1 VNRLNGKLS
10 GGRIRPRSF
19 FEPPRAEDLPTVSL
33 QMKGRKFDP
42 GMVIGT
48 ARRCVFGLPSVI
60 VCSPLRD
67 GKPFPTTF
75 WLTCPHLVKL
85 CGALESE
92 GAVAELERRRMERP
106 DLWTEYNLFH
116 ARLRLLLVQ
125 PAAARFLRKYRRGVW
140 DTLRR
145 GGAGGIDYL
154 SRARG
159 GAKCLHL
166 QAASWLALGFHPA
179 GEFLHKALVPLHCAA
194 PAASGCVRRC

>member
-1 VNRLNGKLS
+1 MNRSTGKLS

-19 FEPPRAEDLPTVSL
+19 FELPGPGDLPVVSL
-33 QMKGRKFDP
+33 QMKGRRFDRSVAA
-42 GMVIGT
+42 GI
-48 ARRCVFGLPSVI
+48 ARRCIFGVPQVI
-60 VCSPLRD
+60 ACTPLRE

-75 WLTCPHLVKL
+75 WLTCPHLVRL

-92 GAVAELERRRMERP
+92 GAVTELERRRLEHP
-106 DLWTEYNLFH
+106 AQWTEYNLFH

-125 PAAARFLRKYRRGVW
+125 PASARFLRKRRKGVW

-145 GGAGGIDYL
+145 GGTGGIDYL
-154 SRARG
+154 SPSRG

-179 GEFLHKALVPLHCAA
+179 GEYLREVLDPLHCAA
-194 PAASGCVRRC
+194 PSVSGCTRRC